1 MYALDCHLHQLYL
14 LRIAALRIILKIQPL
29 GHVTTYFKE
38 LQIMPIDMLFKY
50 RFLIQFHKANFT
62 YELDIERPP
71 PQTYAG
77 SNDIYQPK
85 RITTWRGSG
94 HCLPLKLTSAC
105 IPRRRG
111 GNSAVF
117 SSGKVG
123 VCSVCPKVRVT
134 GMP

>member
-1 MYALDCHLHQLYL
+1 MNALDCHLHQIYL
-14 LRIAALRIILKIQPL
+14 RRKAALRIILKIQPW
-29 GHVTTYFKE
+29 GHATTYFKE

-71 PQTYAG
+71 PQTYAC
-77 SNDIYQPK
+77 SNDIDQPK
-85 RITTWRGSG
+85 KITTWRGERSLFTTEVNLCMQP
-94 HCLPLKLTSAC
+94 H
-105 IPRRRG
+105 RRG

-117 SSGKVG
+117 SSVW
-123 VCSVCPKVRVT
+123 SVSPKFRVT